1 MDYLQPY
8 IIQYVGFQTGLDEDT
23 FLQSWSPFASSIKS
37 AGIEQVDIYKIQNK
51 EVLTYISRNVWPAEA
66 FLKNFP
72 SGVPG
77 AARTQDV
84 AVLQF
89 GGYWLQ
95 EKEVESPDN
104 MLLLFQ
110 RAPVELEE
118 KGGVV
123 KKRVTENVPFQQ
135 LIVVAKPAQ
144 KYSSTNE
151 QFAFHCTHLKNL

>member
-1 MDYLQPY
+1 MNYPQPY

-37 AGIEQVDIYKIQNK
+37 AGIEQIDIYRIQKK

-84 AVLQF
+84 VVLQF

-95 EKEVESPDN
+95 EEEVESPEN
-104 MLLLFQ
+104 MWLLFQ
-110 RAPVELEE
+110 RKPIELEE
-118 KGGVV
+118 KGGLI
-123 KKRVTENVPFQQ
+123 RSSVTDHVPFQQ
-135 LIVVAKPAQ
+135 MVVLLDAERA
-144 KYSSTNE
+144 YTSTND